1 VLSAIYIK
9 GFKTFARPVRMPIE
23 GGVTAI
29 VGPNGSGKSNITDA
43 VLFALGEQSAGML
56 RAGSMGDL
64 IFSGSDS
71 LPAANVAEVTLVIDN
86 SSGEVSLPYGEVSL
100 SRRISRD
107 GGTEYRINGT
117 RARMANVRFAAGEV
131 GLGRHSILRQ
141 GAVDAIV
148 SGGAEA
154 CRQALEEAAGLGVYR
169 RRRVSASR
177 RLEKADAQLEQSRR
191 IEAELSD
198 QLRRIEREAVAAREY
213 REVEAR
219 FRELSLAHLF
229 RVANREVDG
238 KRKELEEAQNEVG
251 EISAREERLRGE
263 EKALERNLADSE
275 RELRMLEGTVER
287 LEEGVENLRGESL
300 RADRSQFRLEA
311 GRGNDEERR
320 NSLARL
326 EAESR
331 RVGEGLETLRARH
344 AKVEEGYSSAVGARD
359 EKQRASRLARERSG
373 EAERNRS
380 RLAAEMEGIS
390 TRLNALESDGAEA
403 DGEAMPVPPEMLARL
418 EEFAGSLEGD
428 PSSEAREMAESLL
441 SRVGEHRRS
450 VGILE
455 AEANRRRGALSAVVG
470 RVESRVRSLREAA
483 PGHGSGVRLFEVV
496 RARPGFENAVEAAL
510 GEFGAG
516 VLARDVGEGVRM
528 LSETQRIAI
537 RLDAEAAAEDHG
549 GLPGTPLLDCV
560 DIVDE
565 RFSDS
570 VKRLLGGIYV
580 VDDAESNHLTN
591 GHVAVT
597 KEGIRLTRTS
607 VSLVASGGFAREARL
622 AAGMELLE
630 ELEAGPGEKLRN
642 IHAELSRLSGR
653 LEAANNGGR
662 SLASLVRRTRRVRET
677 LTGESRRRLASAEKK
692 REASS
697 ERAEAIAR
705 LKRERSEKE
714 AALAESVAAM
724 KTSQRE
730 LSSAAA
736 ANDAAH
742 SAAEEAGRERKRL
755 RAAISEGEKRANAI
769 EARLEKARAS
779 AATDTDEAPRLAA
792 RIRAASEKLSDVS
805 GGRRSALRMSRAEK
819 TEHHR
824 RASSRQNSLARD
836 AAEVRAEVSSAR
848 SRVERIEDS
857 LRQAAESSTLAAEE
871 IREEWAASLEDAERE
886 ARKHPGSTDEER
898 NKLARKLK
906 RFGNVNLLALSQES
920 EMRERHETISS
931 QRADAEDAANE
942 LGRIIRTID
951 EEIEVRFSQ
960 TFSRVSRTF
969 GEMVP
974 RMMAG
979 ASGTLDLSE
988 EGVEIGIRL
997 GRKGWR
1003 SLKVLS
1009 GGERSLLALSFLFSI
1024 LLSRGDMAETFCI
1037 LDEAEAALDDVNL
1050 ARFISVVDSHRAN
1063 GRFILVTHQKR
1074 TMAAADILYGAVQDA
1089 SGATSVVSKRI
1100 QGD

>member
-1 VLSAIYIK
+1 MLSAIFIK

-56 RAGSMGDL
+56 RAGAMSEL
-64 IFSGSDS
+64 IFSGSES

-86 SSGEVSLPYGEVSL
+86 SSGEVSLPYEEVSL

-107 GGTEYRINGT
+107 GATEYRINGT
-117 RARMANVRFAAGEV
+117 RARMADVRSVAGEV

-169 RRRVSASR
+169 RKRVSASR

-191 IEAELSD
+191 IEAELSE

-213 REVEAR
+213 REVEAKY
-219 FRELSLAHLF
+219 RELSLAHLF

-238 KRKELEEAQNEVG
+238 KRRELGDAKKHVA
-251 EISAREERLRGE
+251 EIAEREEGLRGE
-263 EKALERNLADSE
+263 EKSLARSLAESE
-275 RELRMLEGTVER
+275 RDLRTLEATV
-287 LEEGVENLRGESL
+287 EGVEDGIEKFRGESL
-300 RADRSQFRLEA
+300 RMDRALFRLEA
-311 GRGNDEERR
+311 GRGNEEERR
-320 NSLARL
+320 DSLDRL
-326 EAESR
+326 EAEAR
-331 RVGEGLETLRARH
+331 RVGEGLETLRARF
-344 AKVEEGYSSAVGARD
+344 AKVDEEHSSALETRD

-373 EAERNRS
+373 EAERSRS
-380 RLAAEMEGIS
+380 RLAAELEGIE
-390 TRLNALESDGAEA
+390 TRLGTLESEAAE
-403 DGEAMPVPPEMLARL
+403 GEGIPPESLVRL
-418 EEFAGSLEGD
+418 EELAASLEKG
-428 PSSEAREMAESLL
+428 SSSDALERAESLR
-441 SRVGEHRRS
+441 SRMGGYRWAA
-450 VGILE
+450 GALE
-455 AEANRRRGALSAVVG
+455 AEANRRRGSLSGVVG

-483 PGHGSGVRLFEVV
+483 PGNGSGVRLYEVV

-516 VLARDVGEGVRM
+516 IFARDVGEGVRM

-537 RLDAEAAAEDHG
+537 RLDAERAEEHG
-549 GLPGTPLLDCV
+549 GLPGTPLLECV

-570 VKRLLGGIYV
+570 VERLLGGIYV

-607 VSLVASGGFAREARL
+607 VSLAASGGFAREARL
-622 AAGMELLE
+622 AEGMEFLE
-630 ELEAGPGEKLRN
+630 DLEAGPGETLRN
-642 IHAELSRLSGR
+642 IHADLSRLSGR

-662 SLASLVRRTRRVRET
+662 SLASLARRARRVHGT
-677 LTGESRRRLASAEKK
+677 LSGEARRRLAAAEKA

-697 ERAEAIAR
+697 HRADSIAR
-705 LKRERSEKE
+705 LKNERAEKE
-714 AALAESVAAM
+714 AALAEAAR
-724 KTSQRE
+724 TLEASQRE
-730 LSSAAA
+730 LSSTAA

-742 SAAEEAGRERKRL
+742 SAAEESGRERKRL
-755 RAAISEGEKRANAI
+755 RAAISEGEKRRKAI
-769 EARLEKARAS
+769 EARLEKAK
-779 AATDTDEAPRLAA
+779 AAAAPDADEIPRLTP
-792 RIRAASEKLSDVS
+792 RIRAASERLSAVS
-805 GGRRSALRMSRAEK
+805 GERRSALRMSRAEK
-819 TEHHR
+819 TENHR
-824 RASSRQNSLARD
+824 HASSRQNALARD
-836 AAEVRAEVSSAR
+836 AAELGAELASAR
-848 SRVERIEDS
+848 SQVERIEDS
-857 LRQAAESSTLAAEE
+857 LRRAAESSTLAAEE
-871 IREEWAASLEDAERE
+871 IREEWGASLEDAELE
-886 ARKHPGSTDEER
+886 ARKYPESTDDER

-906 RFGNVNLLALSQES
+906 RFGDVNLLALSQES
-920 EMRERHETISS
+920 EMRERYETISA
-931 QRADAEDAANE
+931 QRGDAEEAATE
-942 LGRIIRTID
+942 LERIIRSID
-951 EEIEVRFSQ
+951 EEIEARFSE
-960 TFSRVSRTF
+960 TFTRVSRTF
-969 GEMVP
+969 SEMVP

-979 ASGTLDLSE
+979 AVGTLELSE

-1024 LLSRGDMAETFCI
+1024 LLSRGDSAETFCI

-1050 ARFISVVDSHRAN
+1050 ARFISVIDSHRAN